1 MTVLWLVWTYL
12 VASIPFG
19 LVVTTLWGGDEDIRT
34 TGSGNIGA
42 TNVARVHGWRLA
54 GAVIALDVAKGFL
67 PVLGARLLWPDAGH
81 LLLGTV
87 LLTAFLAHCFP
98 VWLEFRGGKGVA
110 TGAGGLLAL
119 APWVT
124 MPAVAVWLTVLG
136 VSGRSSV
143 AALTATLSIVLF
155 SWWVDPSVLGVVVVL
170 ALGILLTHVPNL
182 RRLVRGEESALIRPV
197 RWGRQAPVLDADR
210 VLEEGPA
217 GQAPPV
223 WRERVPD
230 PLEPTIPPED

>member
-1 MTVLWLVWTYL
+1 MIVLWLVWTYL

-54 GAVIALDVAKGFL
+54 GVVIALDVAKGFL

-81 LLLGTV
+81 VLLGAV
-87 LLTAFLAHCFP
+87 LMTAFLAHCFP

-124 MPAVAVWLTVLG
+124 MPAVAVWLAVLG

-143 AALTATLSIVLF
+143 AALTATLSIVVF
-155 SWWVDPSVLGVVVVL
+155 SWWVDPAVLGVVLML

-182 RRLVRGEESALIRPV
+182 RRLVRGEEAALIRPV

-223 WRERVPD
+223 WREKIPD